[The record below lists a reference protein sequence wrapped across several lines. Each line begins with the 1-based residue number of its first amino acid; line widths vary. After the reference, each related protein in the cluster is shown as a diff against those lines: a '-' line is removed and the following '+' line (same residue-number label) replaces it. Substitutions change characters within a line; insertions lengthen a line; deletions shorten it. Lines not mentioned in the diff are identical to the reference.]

1 MNGNRKK
8 EKKKEEH
15 FLDGYIES
23 LAVMKNLK
31 PVNQSEEKKN
41 TKIRNQR

>member
-8 EKKKEEH
+8 EEKKEDH
-15 FLDGYIES
+15 FLDEYIES

-31 PVNQSEEKKN
+31 PVNQSEGEKN
-41 TKIRNQR
+41 TKINPQR

>member
-8 EKKKEEH
+8 EKKKQEH
-15 FLDGYIES
+15 FLDEYLES

-31 PVNQSEEKKN
+31 PVNQSEGKKN